1 MCQNGGRCI
10 KPDTCKCPIGYA
22 GKYCEDEI
30 NECITEK
37 PCDQLCF
44 NTEGSYYCRC
54 RDGFAL
60 QEDKQ
65 SCKKIISHV
74 NDVDHA
80 FEARDLEDDVDIEDL
95 GYKIGEIQKVR
106 H

>member
-1 MCQNGGRCI
+1 MCKNGGKCI
-10 KPDTCKCPIGYA
+10 KPDTCKCPSGYS
-22 GKYCEDEI
+22 GKYCEVEI

-44 NTEGSYYCRC
+44 NTEGSYYCQC

-65 SCKKIISHV
+65 SCKKIPSHV

-95 GYKIGEIQKVR
+95 AYKINQIQKVR
-106 H
+106 